1 MIEIYLPWPPSVN
14 HYWRTPRSGPL
25 AGRTMISE
33 KGREYRAA
41 VAEQVL
47 IQRAA
52 AMLTDRLAVEIEV
65 VEPDR
70 RARDID
76 NLLKA
81 TLDSLTHAGVWMDD
95 QQIDDLRIWRRPG
108 VIGGMLK
115 VRVRAT
121 KEQPCSAA

>member
-1 MIEIYLPWPPSVN
+1 MIQIDLPWPPSVN

-47 IQRAA
+47 LQRAA
-52 AMLTDRLAVEIEV
+52 HRLTERLAVEIQV
-65 VEPDR
+65 IEPDR

-108 VIGGMLK
+108 AVGGMVK
-115 VRVRAT
+115 VQIRAA
-121 KEQPCSAA
+121 EGPCSES